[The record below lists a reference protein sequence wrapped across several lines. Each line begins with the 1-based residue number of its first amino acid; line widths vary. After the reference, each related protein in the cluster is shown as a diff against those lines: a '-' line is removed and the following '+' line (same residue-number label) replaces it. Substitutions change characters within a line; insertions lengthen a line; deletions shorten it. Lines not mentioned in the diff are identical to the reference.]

1 VFKKVAFKKNDINVK
16 YITMGNRLGIT
27 GKSASK
33 ELSAAKAPSEQ
44 APVQPTVV
52 QSTVQK
58 CEPNYNGVTYNT
70 YWKNLPP
77 IGVQVYWAYSSR
89 NDPDSLYFMS
99 VDDCRILEDSYQRGE
114 ARCGLSHGCG
124 QYVGFDTMLQ
134 YTECGDGHR
143 YVRRLTKEEYDS
155 LKQAYMENI
164 QKRSDYWCLDCKQGY
179 ILFSPK
185 FQDIIDMAYNNDKNV
200 NIKLNC
206 CYDYTI
212 DPFNGTQI
220 NNHTSKVRNIV
231 RIKQGQNSKPVYGAY
246 LIKIPISTEQQVS
259 QQLVQDRSLGFGMD
273 QSVIE
278 ESCIY
283 GAPTFNPPKPQPST
297 PPSKQTENGEMEESC
312 IYDGPSTW
320 V

>member
-1 VFKKVAFKKNDINVK
+1 
-16 YITMGNRLGIT
+16 MGNRLGIRST
-27 GKSASK
+27 AKVSVAE
-33 ELSAAKAPSEQ
+33 ELLLVEPLVQE
-44 APVQPTVV
+44 PMQPTG
-52 QSTVQK
+52 QK
-58 CEPNYNGVTYNT
+58 CDPNYNGVTYNT

-99 VDDCRILEDSYQRGE
+99 VDDCLRLEDSYQRGE

-143 YVRRLTKEEYDS
+143 YVRRLTKEEYGS

-200 NIKLNC
+200 NIKLNR

-212 DPFNGTQI
+212 DPFHGTQI

-246 LIKIPISTEQQVS
+246 LIKIPISTEQVSQLPS

-278 ESCIY
+278 ESCVY
-283 GAPTFNPPKPQPST
+283 EAPAFNPPKPQPST
-297 PPSKQTENGEMEESC
+297 PPSKQTETGEMEESC

>member
-1 VFKKVAFKKNDINVK
+1 
-16 YITMGNRLGIT
+16 MGNRLGIRST
-27 GKSASK
+27 TKEASI
-33 ELSAAKAPSEQ
+33 EISVEPTEQ
-44 APVQPTVV
+44 EPVQN
-52 QSTVQK
+52 

-77 IGVQVYWAYSSR
+77 IGAQVYWAYSSR
-89 NDPDSLYFMS
+89 NDPNSLYFMS
-99 VDDCRILEDSYQRGE
+99 ADECRILEDSYQRGE
-114 ARCGLSHGCG
+114 TNCRLSHGYG
-124 QYVGFDTMLQ
+124 QYVEFDTMLQ

-143 YVRRLTKEEYDS
+143 HVRRLTKEEYDS

-185 FQDIIDMAYNNDKNV
+185 FQDIIDMAFNNDKNV
-200 NIKLNC
+200 NIKLNR

-212 DPFNGTQI
+212 DPFHGTQI

-231 RIKQGQNSKPVYGAY
+231 RVKQGQNPKPVYGAY
-246 LIKIPISTEQQVS
+246 LIKIPISTEQVSQRPS

-283 GAPTFNPPKPQPST
+283 GAPPAFDPPKPQPST
-297 PPSKQTENGEMEESC
+297 PPSKHTENTENTEMEESC